1 MVISYDFRMGIVCF
15 KSISSLFG
23 WKHME
28 KHPFSSE
35 EGANRELEWDLG
47 GGHGKRVQ
55 NQKKLDFLKVSKTR
69 SDMCC
74 CYFWIVLWPLDVIV
88 ECD

>member
-28 KHPFSSE
+28 KHPFSME

-47 GGHGKRVQ
+47 GVMEKGFKT
-55 NQKKLDFLKVSKTR
+55 KKN
-69 SDMCC
+69 
-74 CYFWIVLWPLDVIV
+74 
-88 ECD
+88 